1 MVSLLWKWC
10 ATLFLLALFWAGS
23 VLPVQA
29 DIVDARC
36 DIYPKGADKPSGRY
50 LCVLSQHH
58 GYITIDRADGVYYD
72 FHPARGEPGQ
82 YRDDRNQPVYRRS
95 GLGAKGMI
103 FEMSDKSIYVHWD
116 TSVLAEP

>member
-1 MVSLLWKWC
+1 MVSWLWKC
-10 ATLFLLALFWAGS
+10 SVALFLLTSLWAGYT
-23 VLPVQA
+23 LPALA

-72 FHPARGEPGQ
+72 FHPTQGVPGQ

-103 FEMSDKSIYVHWD
+103 FEMSDKSIYVLWD
-116 TSVLAEP
+116 TSVLAEQ

>member
-1 MVSLLWKWC
+1 MVSLLWKC
-10 ATLFLLALFWAGS
+10 SVALFLFATLWAGYS
-23 VLPVQA
+23 LPVQA

-36 DIYPKGADKPSGRY
+36 DIYPRGADKPSGRY

-72 FHPARGEPGQ
+72 FYPMRGEPGQ
-82 YRDDRNQPVYRRS
+82 YRDDRNQPVYRRN

-103 FEMSDKSIYVHWD
+103 FEMSDKSIYVLWD